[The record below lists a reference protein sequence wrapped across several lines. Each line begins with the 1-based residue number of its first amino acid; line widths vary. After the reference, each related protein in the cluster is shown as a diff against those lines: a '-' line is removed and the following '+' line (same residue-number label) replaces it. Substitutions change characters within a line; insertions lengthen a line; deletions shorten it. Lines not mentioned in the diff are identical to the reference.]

1 MKPDVT
7 EQIYSHYV
15 QLPRR
20 RELQELYGYEESKA
34 WRNSMADAIKTGDDS
49 KVRDLA
55 LFMSGKAEKVGFM
68 LGIEIGIKLMCET
81 LGEWEPD
88 AI

>member
-7 EQIYSHYV
+7 EQIYAHYK

-20 RELQELYGYEESKA
+20 GELQKLYGCEDSKV
-34 WRNSMADAIKTGDDS
+34 WRDNMADAIKTGDDS
-49 KVRDLA
+49 RVRELA
-55 LFMSGKAEKVGFM
+55 LFLSGKAEKVGFM

-81 LGEWEPD
+81 LGEWVAD
-88 AI
+88 VI

>member
-1 MKPDVT
+1 
-7 EQIYSHYV
+7 
-15 QLPRR
+15 
-20 RELQELYGYEESKA
+20 
-34 WRNSMADAIKTGDDS
+34 MADAIKTGDDS
-49 KVRDLA
+49 KVRELA